1 MVNNKNQQSN
11 QHLTELVNKNVLYL
25 NDISDDDVQ
34 KAIKNLKNNQTSGP
48 DQIPSFLLCDCK
60 TILSSP
66 LKTIFNLIVK
76 TSVLPARWR
85 SLDFAQYSKMV
96 INLIKPTIGQ

>member
-25 NDISDDDVQ
+25 KDISDNDVQ
-34 KAIKNLKNNQTSGP
+34 KAIKKLKNSQTAGP

-60 TILSSP
+60 TIL
-66 LKTIFNLIVK
+66 
-76 TSVLPARWR
+76 
-85 SLDFAQYSKMV
+85 
-96 INLIKPTIGQ
+96 